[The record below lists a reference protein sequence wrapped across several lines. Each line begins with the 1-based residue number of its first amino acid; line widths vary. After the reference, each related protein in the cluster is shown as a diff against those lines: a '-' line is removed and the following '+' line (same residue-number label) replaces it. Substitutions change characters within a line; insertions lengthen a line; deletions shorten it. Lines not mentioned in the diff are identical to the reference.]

1 MEVNIV
7 SQIDFKLEQKNKDIF
22 DRILSRTSELL
33 KIEKDYTFSIIFVN
47 DEMIHEI
54 NRDYRNIDRPTDVI
68 SFASLMDGDEQYEM
82 IEDDCE
88 LGDIFISVDA
98 IERQAKEYAH
108 SFDREL
114 SFLFTHGLLHLLGYD
129 HMNEKEEKEMFGLQ
143 DEILDEI
150 IKK

>member
-7 SQIDFKLEQKNKDIF
+7 SQTDFKLAKQNEEIF
-22 DRILSRTSELL
+22 DKILKRTSELL
-33 KIEKDYTFSIIFVN
+33 KVEKNYTFSVIFVN

-54 NRDYRNIDRPTDVI
+54 NRTYRKIDRPTDVI
-68 SFASLMDGDEQYEM
+68 SFATLIDGKDEYEM
-82 IEDDCE
+82 VIDDCE
-88 LGDIFISVDA
+88 LGDIFISIDA
-98 IERQAKEYAH
+98 ITRQAKEYAH

-129 HMNEKEEKEMFGLQ
+129 HMNEKDEQEMFKLQ

>member
-1 MEVNIV
+1 MKVNII
-7 SQIDFKLEQKNKDIF
+7 SQIKFELEKKNVELFNQIME
-22 DRILSRTSELL
+22 RTKQLL

-47 DEMIHEI
+47 DAMIHEI
-54 NRDYRNIDRPTDVI
+54 NRDYRNINRPTDVI
-68 SFASLMDGDEQYEM
+68 SFAMMDSEDEYEM
-82 IEDDCE
+82 MEEECE

-98 IERQAKEYAH
+98 IIRQAQEYGH

-129 HMNEKEEKEMFGLQ
+129 HMQEEEEKEMFQLQ